1 MPTRETW
8 KRFTVN
14 ENLMAEMKEKLFVPE
29 RNIDSLPKLNAWMQP
44 KPAWGGRAVV
54 PKTVFGNQ

>member
-1 MPTRETW
+1 MLDRQAITLLCPVNLGGGACMPTRETW

-29 RNIDSLPKLNAWMQP
+29 RNIDWLPKLNA
-44 KPAWGGRAVV
+44 
-54 PKTVFGNQ
+54 